1 MSSIAGS
8 DTERASS
15 KTPRGATPFER
26 PYRAFSARFQVILIL
41 AFLLCSFVPARAE
54 PLRVL
59 AFGDSLT
66 AGYMLPADAAFPAQL
81 ERRLRAEGFD
91 ATVINA
97 GVSGETTAAGLAR
110 VDFSLGEGADL
121 VILELGANDMLLGV
135 DPKVTS
141 ANLDKIVTKI
151 EARKA
156 AVLLA
161 GMIASDN
168 FGPDYKARFDAVFPE
183 LAARRGLPLYPFF
196 LSGVAG
202 DKALSLSGG
211 LHPNADGAARI
222 ASGIAP
228 LVEQSLARLKNAR
241 ERQTPH

>member
-1 MSSIAGS
+1 MSSIAGC

-26 PYRAFSARFQVILIL
+26 PYRALSARFQVILIL
-41 AFLLCSFVPARAE
+41 ALVLCSFAPARAE
-54 PLRVL
+54 PLRIL

-66 AGYMLPADAAFPAQL
+66 AGFMLPADAAFPAQL
-81 ERRLRAEGFD
+81 ERRLRADGFD

-110 VDFSLGEGADL
+110 ADFALGEGADL
-121 VILELGANDMLLGV
+121 VILELGANDMLRGV
-135 DPKVTS
+135 DPKITS
-141 ANLDKIVTKI
+141 ANLDKIVTEI

-161 GMIASDN
+161 GMVASGN
-168 FGPDYKARFDAVFPE
+168 FGPDYKARFDAVFPD
-183 LAARRGLPLYPFF
+183 LAARRGLPIYPFF

-202 DKALSLSGG
+202 DKALVLPDG

-222 ASGIAP
+222 AGGIAP

-241 ERQTPH
+241 EQQIPH

>member
-1 MSSIAGS
+1 LIIAMLLSSFA
-8 DTERASS
+8 
-15 KTPRGATPFER
+15 
-26 PYRAFSARFQVILIL
+26 
-41 AFLLCSFVPARAE
+41 PARAQ
-54 PLRVL
+54 PLRVV

-66 AGYMLPADAAFPAQL
+66 AGFMLPADAAFPAQL
-81 ERRLRAEGFD
+81 ERRLRADGFE

-97 GVSGETTAAGLAR
+97 GVSGETTAGGLAR
-110 VDFSLGEGADL
+110 AGFALGEGADL
-121 VILELGANDMLLGV
+121 VILELGANDMLRGV
-135 DPKVTS
+135 DPKFTS
-141 ANLDKIVTKI
+141 ANLDKIVTEI

-161 GMIASDN
+161 GMVASGN
-168 FGPDYKARFDAVFPE
+168 FGPDYKARFDAVFPD

-202 DKALSLSGG
+202 DKALILPDG

-241 ERQTPH
+241 EQQIPH

>member
-1 MSSIAGS
+1 MSSIAGC

-15 KTPRGATPFER
+15 KTPRGAAPFER
-26 PYRAFSARFQVILIL
+26 PYRALSARFQVILIL
-41 AFLLCSFVPARAE
+41 ALLLCSFVPARAE

-66 AGYMLPADAAFPAQL
+66 AGFLLPADAAFPAQL
-81 ERRLRAEGFD
+81 ERRLRADGFD

-97 GVSGETTAAGLAR
+97 GVSGETTAEGLAR
-110 VDFSLGEGADL
+110 ADFALGEGADL
-121 VILELGANDMLLGV
+121 VILELGANDMLRGV

-141 ANLDKIVTKI
+141 ANLDKIVTAI

-156 AVLLA
+156 AVVLA
-161 GMIASDN
+161 GMVASGN
-168 FGPDYKARFDAVFPE
+168 FGPDYKARFDAVFPD
-183 LAARRGLPLYPFF
+183 LAARRGLPIYPFF

-202 DKALSLSGG
+202 DKALVLPDG

-222 ASGIAP
+222 AGGIAP

-241 ERQTPH
+241 ERQIPH

>member
-1 MSSIAGS
+1 
-8 DTERASS
+8 
-15 KTPRGATPFER
+15 
-26 PYRAFSARFQVILIL
+26 
-41 AFLLCSFVPARAE
+41 
-54 PLRVL
+54 
-59 AFGDSLT
+59 
-66 AGYMLPADAAFPAQL
+66 MLPADAAFPAQL
-81 ERRLRAEGFD
+81 ERRLRADGFD

-110 VDFSLGEGADL
+110 ADFALGEGADL
-121 VILELGANDMLLGV
+121 VILELGANDMLRGV

-141 ANLDKIVTKI
+141 ANLDKLVTEI

-161 GMIASDN
+161 GMVASGN
-168 FGPDYKARFDAVFPE
+168 FGPDYKARFDAVFPD
-183 LAARRGLPLYPFF
+183 LAARRGLPIYPFF

-202 DKALSLSGG
+202 DKALVQPDG
-211 LHPNADGAARI
+211 LHPNAEGVARI

-241 ERQTPH
+241 ERQAPQ

>member
-1 MSSIAGS
+1 MSRLCLPCVTARVLSLKGRVAGG
-8 DTERASS
+8 ASLLVLVLG
-15 KTPRGATPFER
+15 T
-26 PYRAFSARFQVILIL
+26 L
-41 AFLLCSFVPARAE
+41 APDPARAE

-66 AGYMLPADAAFPAQL
+66 AGYMLPANAAFPAQL
-81 ERRLRAEGFD
+81 ERRLRADGFD
-91 ATVINA
+91 AAVVNA

-110 VDFSLGEGADL
+110 ADFALGEGADL
-121 VILELGANDMLLGV
+121 VILELGANDMLRGD

-161 GMIASDN
+161 GMVASGN
-168 FGPDYKARFDAVFPE
+168 FGPDYKARFDAVFPD
-183 LAARRGLPLYPFF
+183 LAARRGLPFYPFF

-202 DKALSLSGG
+202 DKALVLPDG
-211 LHPNADGAARI
+211 LHPNVDGSARI

-228 LVEQSLARLKNAR
+228 LVEQSRARLKNAR